1 MKIFQYIL
9 LIILVSGVL
18 ISGCIQASET
28 QKGQN
33 GADNLSNKSFVVSVN
48 SAINGSTLPTR
59 FTCMGPGQVPSIF
72 WKNAP
77 SAAKSMLLIM
87 DDPDAQDK
95 VFTHW
100 IVYNLSPGDEVI
112 PPNQVPA
119 ADRAGSGY
127 QGVNSFGSK
136 GYYPPCPPGGQTHRY
151 IFTLY
156 ALDSEIHPDPAD
168 RSHVDAAM
176 EGHVLAKA
184 RSITFFGQ

>member
-1 MKIFQYIL
+1 MKIYQYL
-9 LIILVSGVL
+9 FLIILVSAVL
-18 ISGCIQASET
+18 VSGCIQGSET
-28 QKGQN
+28 ESDSISG
-33 GADNLSNKSFVVSVN
+33 DNQSNQSLVVSVQ

-59 FTCMGPGQVPSIF
+59 YTCMGPGQVPSIF

-77 SAAKSMLLIM
+77 PTAKSMLLIM
-87 DDPDAQDK
+87 EDPDAPDK

-100 IVYNLSPGDEVI
+100 IVYNLNPGDEAI

-127 QGVNSFGSK
+127 QGINTIGTK
-136 GYYPPCPPGGQTHRY
+136 GYYPPCPPSGSVHRY

-156 ALDSEIHPDPAD
+156 ALDTEINPDPAD
-168 RSHVDAAM
+168 RTHIEEAM

-184 RSITFFGQ
+184 RSVTFFG

>member
-1 MKIFQYIL
+1 MKIFQYIFL
-9 LIILVSGVL
+9 LFLVFGVL
-18 ISGCIQASET
+18 VSGCIQASDT
-28 QKGQN
+28 QKDQN
-33 GADNLSNKSFVVSVN
+33 GANNQSNTSFVVAVN
-48 SAINGSTLPTR
+48 YAINGSTLPTR

-100 IVYNLSPGDEVI
+100 IVYNLNPGDEAI

-127 QGVNSFGSK
+127 QGINSFGSK
-136 GYYPPCPPGGQTHRY
+136 GYFPPCPPGGQTHRY

-156 ALDSEIHPDPAD
+156 ALDSEIKLDSVD
-168 RSHVDAAM
+168 RQHIDVAI

-184 RSITFFGQ
+184 KSITFFGQ